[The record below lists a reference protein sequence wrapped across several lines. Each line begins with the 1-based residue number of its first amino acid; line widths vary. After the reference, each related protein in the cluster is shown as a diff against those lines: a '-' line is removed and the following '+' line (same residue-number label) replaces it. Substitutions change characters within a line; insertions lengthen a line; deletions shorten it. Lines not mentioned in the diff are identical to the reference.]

1 MARITVE
8 DCVLRVPSRFELVM
22 VAAQRARDISA
33 GAALSVDRD
42 NDKNPVVA
50 LREIAEG
57 TVDLDHLRYELIH
70 GLRRHV
76 DLEPET
82 PMDLAEELEALIP
95 PQGPA
100 SWRRCPRASATASST
115 SRTRTDAKAREQGP
129 GRREEREPPMTPGE
143 AAELVIEAVPP
154 AAPPEVP
161 ASPPRRRRPVMRQ
174 YDLVERVKSYDP
186 DADEDLL
193 NRAYVFAMKAHGS
206 QLRASGDPYFHH
218 PVEVAGILTGFKLDS
233 ASIATALLHDTVED
247 TGATLDEIERLFGRT
262 VSRLVDGVTKLNRLE
277 LQSAQT
283 AQAENFRK
291 LLLAMSED
299 IRVLLVKL
307 ADRLHNMRTLN
318 FIKNP
323 DKRRR
328 IAAETMEIYAPL
340 AERIGMETLKAEL
353 EDLAFAELWP
363 DARESILHRL
373 RHLRQGDVDLVDRI
387 VAELQHVLRVAGIEA
402 EILGRE
408 KTPYSIWRKMERKNI
423 SFEQL
428 SDIMAFRVHVE
439 SVPACYAGLGVIH
452 GAYHMLPGR
461 FKDFISTPKPN
472 GYRSLHTTIIGPERR
487 KIEVQIRTRDMH
499 EISEL
504 GVAAHWAYKQDSRVT
519 DGKQYRWIREL
530 LDILE
535 HAAGPEEFLENT
547 KLEMFSDQ
555 VFCFTPKGDLIAL
568 PRGAT
573 PIDFAY
579 AVHSQVG
586 DRCVGA
592 KIDGRMVQLRAQLQ
606 NGDQVEIITSKN
618 GSPSPEWERLVVTGK
633 ARARIRRYLRTRQRD
648 EHLAHGRELLVKAAR
663 QEQASVAEKQLE
675 KALEPLHQKSVEDLL
690 VAVGDGSLA
699 ARTVVETVHPELKR
713 QEPRKGD
720 LAARVIPLRRPASPV
735 QPTTGSPIAGLPAG
749 VAFQYAG
756 CCRPVP
762 GDAIVGVIRTGRPV
776 SLHRAECT
784 VLGRTKLQNHRLLDL
799 AWNEHEALPKVSAR
813 LSVTTL
819 NRPGSLGSIST
830 VVGKQGGNI
839 DDLKIGRR
847 TPEIYE
853 LLLDVEVDSLD
864 QLMRVQAALRATA
877 CVTSVE
883 RNLG

>member
-1 MARITVE
+1 M
-8 DCVLRVPSRFELVM
+8 VLG
-22 VAAQRARDISA
+22 D
-33 GAALSVDRD
+33 
-42 NDKNPVVA
+42 
-50 LREIAEG
+50 
-57 TVDLDHLRYELIH
+57 
-70 GLRRHV
+70 
-76 DLEPET
+76 
-82 PMDLAEELEALIP
+82 
-95 PQGPA
+95 
-100 SWRRCPRASATASST
+100 
-115 SRTRTDAKAREQGP
+115 
-129 GRREEREPPMTPGE
+129 
-143 AAELVIEAVPP
+143 AAERLIEAVPP
-154 AAPPEVP
+154 PAAALA
-161 ASPPRRRRPVMRQ
+161 ASPVPVAKPRRPVMRQ
-174 YDLVERVKSYDP
+174 YELVERVKAYDP

-247 TGATLDEIERLFGRT
+247 TGATLEEIERLFGRT
-262 VSRLVDGVTKLNRLE
+262 VARLVDGVTKLNRLE

-307 ADRLHNMRTLN
+307 ADRLHNMRTLH
-318 FIKNP
+318 FIKSP

-353 EDLAFAELWP
+353 QDLAFAELRP
-363 DARESILHRL
+363 DARESVLHRL
-373 RHLRQGDVDLVDRI
+373 AHLRQGDVQLVDRI
-387 VAELQHVLRVAGIEA
+387 VEELKEVLRAAGIES
-402 EILGRE
+402 EISGRE

-428 SDIMAFRVHVE
+428 SDIMAFRIMVDG
-439 SVPACYAGLGVIH
+439 VPACYAALGAIH

-487 KIEVQIRTRDMH
+487 KIEVQIRTPDMH

-504 GVAAHWAYKQDSRVT
+504 GVAAHWAYKQDARIT
-519 DGKQYRWIREL
+519 EGKQYRWIREL

-535 HAAGPEEFLENT
+535 HAAGPEDFLENT
-547 KLEMFSDQ
+547 KLEMFQDQ

-573 PIDFAY
+573 PVDFAY

-592 KIDGRMVQLRAQLQ
+592 KIDGRMVQLRVQLQ

-618 GSPSPEWERLVVTGK
+618 GSPSPEWERFVVTGK
-633 ARARIRRYLRTRQRD
+633 ARARIRRHLRTRQRD
-648 EHLAHGRELLVKAAR
+648 EHLAHGRELLQKAAK
-663 QEQASVAEKQLE
+663 QEQVSVVEKQLE
-675 KALEPLHQKSVEDLL
+675 RVLDASHHRTVEDLL
-690 VAVGDGSLA
+690 VAIGAGDIA
-699 ARTVVETVHPELKR
+699 PRTVLDQLHPELR
-713 QEPRKGD
+713 RSDPRKSDAG
-720 LAARVIPLRRPASPV
+720 ARVIPLRRPTAVSLPASS
-735 QPTTGSPIAGLPAG
+735 SPILGLPPG

-762 GDAIVGVIRTGRPV
+762 GDPIVGLIRTGRPV
-776 SLHRAECT
+776 SIHRAACS
-784 VLGRTKLQNHRLLDL
+784 VFGRTKQAEHRLLDL
-799 AWNEHEALPKVSAR
+799 GWNEHETLPKVSAR

-819 NRPGSLGSIST
+819 NRPGSLGLIST

-839 DDLKIGRR
+839 VDLKIGRR

-864 QLMRVQAALRATA
+864 HLMRVQAALRATT

-883 RNLG
+883 RNIG

>member
-1 MARITVE
+1 
-8 DCVLRVPSRFELVM
+8 
-22 VAAQRARDISA
+22 
-33 GAALSVDRD
+33 
-42 NDKNPVVA
+42 
-50 LREIAEG
+50 
-57 TVDLDHLRYELIH
+57 
-70 GLRRHV
+70 
-76 DLEPET
+76 
-82 PMDLAEELEALIP
+82 
-95 PQGPA
+95 
-100 SWRRCPRASATASST
+100 
-115 SRTRTDAKAREQGP
+115 
-129 GRREEREPPMTPGE
+129 MTPGE
-143 AAELVIEAVPP
+143 AAELVIEAATPALVPAPPP
-154 AAPPEVP
+154 APPKP
-161 ASPPRRRRPVMRQ
+161 RRPVMRQ
-174 YDLVERVKSYDP
+174 YELVERVKSYDP

-247 TGATLDEIERLFGRT
+247 TGATLEEIERLFGRT
-262 VSRLVDGVTKLNRLE
+262 VARLVDGVTKLNRLE

-307 ADRLHNMRTLN
+307 ADRLHNMRTLH
-318 FIKNP
+318 FIKSQ

-340 AERIGMETLKAEL
+340 AERIGMEGLKAEL
-353 EDLAFAELWP
+353 QDLAFAELWP

-373 RHLRQGDVDLVDRI
+373 RHLRQGDVDLVDR
-387 VAELQHVLRVAGIEA
+387 VVGELQHVLQVAGIEV
-402 EILGRE
+402 EIWGRE

-428 SDIMAFRVHVE
+428 SDIMAFRVMVD
-439 SVPACYAGLGVIH
+439 SVPTCYAALGVIH

-487 KIEVQIRTRDMH
+487 KIEVQIRTHDMH
-499 EISEL
+499 EVSEL
-504 GVAAHWAYKQDSRVT
+504 GVAAHWAYKQDSRIT
-519 DGKQYRWIREL
+519 DGRQYRWIREL

-535 HAAGPEEFLENT
+535 HAADPEDFLENT
-547 KLEMFSDQ
+547 KLDLFQDQ

-573 PIDFAY
+573 PVDFAY

-618 GSPSPEWERLVVTGK
+618 GSPSPEWERFVVTGK
-633 ARARIRRYLRTRQRD
+633 ARARIRRFLRTRQRD
-648 EHLAHGRELLVKAAR
+648 EHLAHGRELLAKAAR
-663 QEQASVAEKQLE
+663 QEQIGVSEKQLD
-675 KALEPLHQKSVEDLL
+675 KALEPLHQRSVEDLL
-690 VAVGDGSLA
+690 AAVGEGTLS
-699 ARTVVETVHPELKR
+699 ARTVLETLHPELKR
-713 QEPRKGD
+713 QEARKGE
-720 LAARVIPLRRPASPV
+720 LTARVIPLRRPSAATV
-735 QPTTGSPIAGLPAG
+735 PTTSSPLVGLPTG

-762 GDAIVGVIRTGRPV
+762 GDAIVGLIRTGRPV
-776 SLHRAECT
+776 SIHRAECT
-784 VLGRTKLQNHRLLDL
+784 VLSRTKLPEHRLLDL
-799 AWNEHEALPKVSAR
+799 RWNEQEVLPKVSAR

-839 DDLKIGRR
+839 VDLKIGRR
-847 TPEIYE
+847 TPDIYE
-853 LLLDVEVDSLD
+853 LLLDVEVDNLD
-864 QLMRVQAALRATA
+864 QLMRVQAALRATS

>member
-1 MARITVE
+1 M
-8 DCVLRVPSRFELVM
+8 VLG
-22 VAAQRARDISA
+22 D
-33 GAALSVDRD
+33 
-42 NDKNPVVA
+42 
-50 LREIAEG
+50 
-57 TVDLDHLRYELIH
+57 T
-70 GLRRHV
+70 
-76 DLEPET
+76 
-82 PMDLAEELEALIP
+82 
-95 PQGPA
+95 
-100 SWRRCPRASATASST
+100 
-115 SRTRTDAKAREQGP
+115 
-129 GRREEREPPMTPGE
+129 
-143 AAELVIEAVPP
+143 AELVTETAAASPAAVGIAAALPP
-154 AAPPEVP
+154 AP
-161 ASPPRRRRPVMRQ
+161 AAAVAARPPRRPAMRQ
-174 YDLVERVKSYDP
+174 YELVERVKSYDP

-193 NRAYVFAMKAHGS
+193 NRAYVFSMKAHGA

-218 PVEVAGILTGFKLDS
+218 PVEVAGILTGFRLDS

-247 TGATLDEIERLFGRT
+247 TGATLGEVERLFGRT
-262 VSRLVDGVTKLNRLE
+262 VARLVDGVTKLSRLE
-277 LQSAQT
+277 HQSAQT

-307 ADRLHNMRTLN
+307 ADRLHNMRTLH
-318 FIKNP
+318 FIKDP

-353 EDLAFAELWP
+353 EDLAFAELFP
-363 DARESILHRL
+363 DARASVLHRL
-373 RHLRQGDVDLVDRI
+373 AHLRQGDGQLVDR
-387 VAELQHVLRVAGIEA
+387 VVGELKQVLRTAGIES
-402 EILGRE
+402 EIYGRE

-428 SDIMAFRVHVE
+428 SDIMAFRVMVDG
-439 SVPACYAGLGVIH
+439 VPACYAGLGAIH

-487 KIEVQIRTRDMH
+487 KIEVQIRTADMH
-499 EISEL
+499 DIAEL
-504 GVAAHWAYKQDSRVT
+504 GVAAHWAYKQDGSRVT
-519 DGKQYRWIREL
+519 EGRQYRWIREL

-535 HAAGPEEFLENT
+535 HAAGPEDFLENT

-573 PIDFAY
+573 PVDFAY

-592 KIDGRMVQLRAQLQ
+592 KIDGRMVQLRVQLQ

-618 GSPSPEWERLVVTGK
+618 GQPSPEWERFVVTGK
-633 ARARIRRYLRTRQRD
+633 ARARIRRHLRTRQRD
-648 EHLAHGRELLVKAAR
+648 EHLAHGRELLHKAAR
-663 QEQASVAEKQLE
+663 QEQVGGVAEKQLE
-675 KALEPLHQKSVEDLL
+675 RVLEALHQRTVEDLL
-690 VAVGDGSLA
+690 VAVGGGDVA
-699 ARTVVETVHPELKR
+699 PRTVLEQLHPELR
-713 QEPRKGD
+713 RGPDPRAKG
-720 LAARVIPLRRPASPV
+720 AGVGGGSAGRPAGRVVPLRRPTSLSVPA
-735 QPTTGSPIAGLPAG
+735 TGSPIAGLPAG

-762 GDAIVGVIRTGRPV
+762 GDGIVGLIRTGRPV
-776 SLHRAECT
+776 SIHRGGCS
-784 VLGRTKLQNHRLLDL
+784 VLKRTTQPEHRRLDL
-799 AWNEHEALPKVSAR
+799 GWNERGAPAKVAAR
-813 LSVTTL
+813 LSVTAL
-819 NRPGSLGSIST
+819 NRPGSLGSVST

-839 DDLKIGRR
+839 VDLRIGRR
-847 TPEIYE
+847 TPDIYE
-853 LLLDVEVDSLD
+853 LLLDVEVESLD
-864 QLMRVQAALRATA
+864 QLMRVQAALRATT